1 MCMSESE
8 KGKQTFVIFSLT
20 ELNAYYCCIIVHC
33 LTFLYL
39 HKEKVRKMNKTL
51 KQNNKT
57 LPLAWTFYGEQ
68 NVNKLFYK

>member
-33 LTFLYL
+33 LTFFISTQG
-39 HKEKVRKMNKTL
+39 KSPKNE
-51 KQNNKT
+51 
-57 LPLAWTFYGEQ
+57 
-68 NVNKLFYK
+68 